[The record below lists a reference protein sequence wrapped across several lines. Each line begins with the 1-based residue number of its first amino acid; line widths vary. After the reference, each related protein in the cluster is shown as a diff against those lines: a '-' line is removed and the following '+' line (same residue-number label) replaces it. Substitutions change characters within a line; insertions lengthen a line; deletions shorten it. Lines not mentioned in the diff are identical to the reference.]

1 MNLKENLKI
10 VNDKIEEIVKKQNRS
25 REDITLIAVSKTIS
39 EDIVNEAIAL
49 GIKDLGENKAQEI
62 ERKMPLLEGDYDMHM
77 IGSLQTNKVRHLI
90 DKVKMIHS
98 LDRISLA
105 KEINKRAARIDRVMD
120 VLIQVNISGEETKS
134 GFAADEVLGFLKEI
148 EDYEN
153 IRIKG
158 LMTMAPHAENPEDI
172 RYVFRDLKKLFED
185 LKKEDIK
192 NVDMQYLSMGMTN
205 DYHIALEEGS
215 NMIRVGTA
223 IFGER
228 DYSK

>member
-1 MNLKENLKI
+1 
-10 VNDKIEEIVKKQNRS
+10 
-25 REDITLIAVSKTIS
+25 
-39 EDIVNEAIAL
+39 
-49 GIKDLGENKAQEI
+49 
-62 ERKMPLLEGDYDMHM
+62 MPLLEGDYDMHM